1 MEKLKNLMDFELDVS
16 DDFEFYRNETVAGI
30 TDNKFDM
37 YMHCTSNFLF
47 YLFNN

>member
-1 MEKLKNLMDFELDVS
+1 MDFELDVS
-16 DDFEFYRNETVAGI
+16 DDFEFYLNETVAGI
-30 TDNKFDM
+30 IDNKFDM